1 VDVATRGSGSHRDR
15 LALGVASVMAIAL
28 SLSGLALAN
37 KAPHMS
43 VSSPLAVQAASTLQ
57 PLQLSLLSDDIAPH
71 TFVLTRLTST
81 PKKTARSAKLYTLPV
96 ARRLITRAQLHRPHH
111 DYPAWDLAVPIGTKV
126 VAVTA
131 GVVLDVTNS
140 GSCGNGVVE
149 VGTDGYT
156 YTYCHGSKVR
166 ARPGDEVATGQMV
179 MLSGSSG
186 HSTGPHVHLQI
197 ESPSGTL
204 LCPQSL
210 VTSWFNGGQAGPDS
224 ATSTGCF
231 YRTYGHHKHRK
242 GHPHHRRREGS
253 SKADNTHK
261 PRPTPTPLPTPS
273 ATPTPVPSPTP
284 VATPT
289 ASPTPTPQPS
299 PVSS

>member
-1 VDVATRGSGSHRDR
+1 VDVATRGRGSHRER

-37 KAPHMS
+37 KPPHMS
-43 VSSPLAVQAASTLQ
+43 VSTPLPVGAASTLL
-57 PLQLSLLSDDIAPH
+57 PVQLSLLADDIAPH

-81 PKKTARSAKLYTLPV
+81 PKKAGRSPKLYTLPV
-96 ARRLITRAQLHRPHH
+96 ARRLITRAQLDRPHH

-140 GSCGNGVVE
+140 GSCGNGVIE
-149 VGTDGYT
+149 VGADGYT
-156 YTYCHGSKVR
+156 YTYCHGSKVG
-166 ARPGDEVATGQMV
+166 ARPGDEVGTGQLL

-197 ESPSGTL
+197 ESPLGSL

-210 VTSWFNGGQAGPDS
+210 VTSWFNGGQASPAS

-242 GHPHHRRREGS
+242 RHHHHRHREVS
-253 SKADNTHK
+253 PRIRTTRK
-261 PRPTPTPLPTPS
+261 PRPTPTPVPSPSATPTPS
-273 ATPTPVPSPTP
+273 PTPVPSPT
-284 VATPT
+284 
-289 ASPTPTPQPS
+289 ASPTPSPVPS
-299 PVSS
+299 PTPS